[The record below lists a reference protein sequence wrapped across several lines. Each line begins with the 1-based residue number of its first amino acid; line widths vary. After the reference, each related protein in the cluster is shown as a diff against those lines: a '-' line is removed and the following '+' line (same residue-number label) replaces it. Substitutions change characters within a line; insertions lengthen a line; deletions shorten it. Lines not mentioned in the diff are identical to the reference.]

1 MRVNLISS
9 WEGASPEER
18 YVIETECLE
27 LLGFVAAKE
36 DDPKPLCEMY
46 GLDIE
51 LNAVF
56 TQQKASAR

>member
-1 MRVNLISS
+1 MKVNLISS
-9 WEGASPEER
+9 WEGASQDER
-18 YVIETECLE
+18 YAIETECLE

-56 TQQKASAR
+56 TQQKAEAK